1 MVARVTCKELMSFI
15 NLKRFGNEQ
24 QCESNVGF
32 CVPIRADDGAAVL
45 GDKVAHKKAFV
56 KLCGCSSNN
65 NGNLVLLL
73 IFREGIR
80 LCLDRGLQDFIAF
93 EFGS

>member
-45 GDKVAHKKAFV
+45 GDKVAHKKAFE
-56 KLCGCSSNN
+56 KLCGCSSN

-80 LCLDRGLQDFIAF
+80 LCLDRELQDFIAC

>member
-1 MVARVTCKELMSFI
+1 MKVTWDFAFRSELTT
-15 NLKRFGNEQ
+15 
-24 QCESNVGF
+24 
-32 CVPIRADDGAAVL
+32 VPVL

-56 KLCGCSSNN
+56 KLCGCSSN